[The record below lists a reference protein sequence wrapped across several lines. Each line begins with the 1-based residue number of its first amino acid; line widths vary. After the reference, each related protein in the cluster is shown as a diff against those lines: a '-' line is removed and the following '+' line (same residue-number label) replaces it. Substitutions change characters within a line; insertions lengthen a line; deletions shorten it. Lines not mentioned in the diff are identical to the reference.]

1 MIANGVS
8 DSRYPASF
16 SRNSRMPTLTVSML
30 RTHCTHFRFPPL
42 QSLVM
47 DPALCFARLEVLCR
61 RAEAVVGVAEF
72 GWNAAARG
80 TTGELDVVAPCAA
93 SRRAADAVRGALRV
107 HGGRDGVPGRI
118 VPIAAPLVNVLAHVE
133 QAVAIRLAEAGGFRA
148 VMPTAGGNRRQR
160 VAPRVEALRRAATS
174 GEFPL
179 GLGGQA
185 HGRSEE
191 HTSELQS

>member
-1 MIANGVS
+1 MAISASLCWIMPNSAIDWPKALRSFAYLRQTASTFLEPPTVPG
-8 DSRYPASF
+8 PSF
-16 SRNSRMPTLTVSML
+16 SRPTLTVSML
-30 RTHCTHFRFPPL
+30 RTHCTHFSILPL

-47 DPALCFARLEVLCR
+47 DTALCFARLEVLCR

-148 VMPTAGGNRRQR
+148 VMPTAGGN
-160 VAPRVEALRRAATS
+160 
-174 GEFPL
+174 
-179 GLGGQA
+179 
-185 HGRSEE
+185 
-191 HTSELQS
+191 